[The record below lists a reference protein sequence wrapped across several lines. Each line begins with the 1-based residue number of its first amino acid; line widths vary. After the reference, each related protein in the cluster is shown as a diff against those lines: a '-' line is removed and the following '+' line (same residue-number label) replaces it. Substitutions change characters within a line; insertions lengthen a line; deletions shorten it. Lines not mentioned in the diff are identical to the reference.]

1 MSDLQDAFE
10 SFWDGLTSIGWGAL
24 ALAVLLHVVKTAVR
38 ARAWRNV
45 LAAAYPDERVRWR
58 TTWGAYLAGVGVNSL
73 LPARSGDVMRL
84 FVARR
89 GIEGSSYATLASSLL
104 VEAIFDTTV
113 ALLLLVWV
121 LSLGVLP
128 SLDVLPSLPS
138 LDWLWVFT
146 EPRAAALLATG
157 MLVVGFVVG
166 LWAARRVEEFWGRV
180 RQGLAVLRTPRRYL
194 RTVVPWQ
201 ALDWS
206 LRIVTVALFLE
217 AFGVPVTPRNAFL
230 AQAAQSLSTALPI
243 TPAGI
248 GTEQALLV
256 YVFRG
261 DAPASTLLSF
271 SVGMKVTLIVVN
283 VALGA
288 AAIALTLRTLRLRRA
303 VEQARDTAR
312 VASEEPA

>member
-1 MSDLQDAFE
+1 VSDLQDAFE

-24 ALAVLLHVVKTAVR
+24 ALAALLHVVKTAVR

-45 LAAAYPDERVRWR
+45 LAAAYPDEQVRWR
-58 TTWGAYLAGVGVNSL
+58 TTWAAYLAGVGVNSL

-138 LDWLWVFT
+138 LDWLWIFT
-146 EPRAAALLATG
+146 EPRAAALLAAG
-157 MLVVGFVVG
+157 MLIVGFVVG
-166 LWAARRVEEFWGRV
+166 MWAARRVEAFWARV
-180 RQGLAVLRTPRRYL
+180 RQGLAVLRTPGRYL

-206 LRIVTVALFLE
+206 LRIATIALFLE

-271 SVGMKVTLIVVN
+271 SVGMKVTLIIVN

-288 AAIALTLRTLRLRRA
+288 AAIALALRTLRLRRA
-303 VEQARDTAR
+303 VEQARDTPR
-312 VASEEPA
+312 VGSEEPA